1 MDNAISTIA
10 SANNNDDDDLGS
22 ASPKEEKRT
31 PGRKLIRITSKSGEM
46 TFGKLLTSPLP
57 MVSTVHPV
65 IFFTGNTFFFSFFH
79 ENTEIANFMNRFVV
93 DYYL

>member
-65 IFFTGNTFFFSFFH
+65 IFFTGNTFFFPSSMK
-79 ENTEIANFMNRFVV
+79 I
-93 DYYL
+93 LK

>member
-65 IFFTGNTFFFSFFH
+65 IFFTGNTFFFF
-79 ENTEIANFMNRFVV
+79 
-93 DYYL
+93 LLP